1 MKIAEKAAIISNDTV
16 YGGMISQLLYHV
28 GIKAESFKSSINNY
42 NDFDFLIWDCFSVP
56 VNFDDSNT
64 LKTNII
70 YTGFDKVP
78 ENILYL
84 RRPFDFDDFYKYV
97 SIFGSSENN
106 ENNINDKNILQN
118 NDIIQN
124 DEKYILS
131 DDEKTVSLNGI
142 SVELTQKEYAL
153 FKLLIENAPNPVS
166 RAEIS
171 QKIWNDKNTNI
182 SDVYIYY
189 LRSKLEL
196 AFGFRVIKTVRGI
209 GYSLIL

>member
-196 AFGFRVIKTVRGI
+196 AFGVRVIKTVRGI